1 MNYLVPYII
10 PGVLAAIAYAM
21 VAAASASEAACLWV
35 RANPEAIVIGYPVV
49 AA

>member
-10 PGVLAAIAYAM
+10 PGFIAALAHAM
-21 VAAASASEAACLWV
+21 VAADSASEAACLWV
-35 RANPEAIVIGYPVV
+35 RANPEAIVVGYPVV